1 MLYAIIFLIGIII
14 GIAIRKGIES
24 FSKIYGIIEIDER
37 TQMCKV
43 KITSS
48 ELGNLKTKK
57 AMFKIIHGSKISRDD
72 HLL

>member
-1 MLYAIIFLIGIII
+1 MLYIIIFIFGIII
-14 GIAIRKGIES
+14 GIAVGKGIDS
-24 FSKIYGIIEIDER
+24 ISKIYGIIEIDEQ

-57 AMFKIIHGSKISRDD
+57 AMFKIIHGSRISRDD